1 MSELTNEINQL
12 YPMKYNI
19 TRHEVHIY
27 DKNLSEIGKAPIGSS
42 LILKG
47 RVVNPDGEI
56 MQVLAGSDENI
67 VFLIKD
73 SEFAGGDSADVI
85 ANDIET
91 NTEETVAFT
100 EFHATARVKD
110 TCTSLYGPGDE
121 YYQFNR
127 LQKGQRVIISGRVA
141 MIYPIR
147 SWVAVYQRSKKSNEL
162 RYLGFVDEST
172 LIVDTETEPVVEAAP
187 EPKTVEEK
195 VDALVEMN
203 EGPEKEA
210 VKKEVRDDILSQ
222 DILVYAFRIDSEI
235 KRKNV
240 MKHIGELLVDG
251 CAVCEEGSAST
262 YAELVASGFSKI
274 PTDYKNTLYAII
286 PNAIAPTLKK
296 RMIAQGLKPI
306 ITKRG

>member
-12 YPMKYNI
+12 YPMKYSI

-56 MQVLAGSDENI
+56 MQVLVGSDENL

-73 SEFAGGDSADVI
+73 SEFAGEDSADVI

-91 NTEETVAFT
+91 NTEETVAST
-100 EFHATARVKD
+100 EFHANARVKD
-110 TCTSLYGPGDE
+110 ICTSLYGPGNE

-127 LQKGQRVIISGRVA
+127 LQKGQRVIVSGRVA
-141 MIYPIR
+141 MTNPIR
-147 SWVAVYQRSKKSNEL
+147 SWVAVYQKSKKSDEL
-162 RYLGFVDEST
+162 RYLGFVDESA
-172 LIVDTETEPVVEAAP
+172 LIVENEAEPVTEAAP
-187 EPKTVEEK
+187 EPKTIEEK
-195 VDALVEMN
+195 VGAVVTMED
-203 EGPEKEA
+203 GPEKEEI
-210 VKKEVRDDILSQ
+210 KKEVRDDILSQ
-222 DILVYAFRIDSEI
+222 DILVYAFRIDTEI
-235 KRKNV
+235 KRRNV
-240 MKHIGELLVDG
+240 MTRIGELLVDG

-274 PTDYKNTLYAII
+274 PTDYKNTLYVII
-286 PNAIAPTLKK
+286 PRAIASSLKK
-296 RMIAQGLKPI
+296 KMIAQGLKPI
-306 ITKRG
+306 ITERG

>member
-27 DKNLSEIGKAPIGSS
+27 DKNLNEIGKAPIGSS
-42 LILKG
+42 LVLKG

-56 MQVLAGSDENI
+56 MQVLAESDENL

-91 NTEETVAFT
+91 NTKETVASV
-100 EFHATARVKD
+100 EFRATARVKD

-127 LQKGQRVIISGRVA
+127 LQKGQRVIISGRAA
-141 MIYPIR
+141 MINPIR
-147 SWVAVYQRSKKSNEL
+147 SWVAVYQKSKKSNEL
-162 RYLGFVDEST
+162 RYLGFVDESA
-172 LIVDTETEPVVEAAP
+172 LIVEVETDPVLEAAP
-187 EPKTVEEK
+187 EPKTMEEK
-195 VDALVEMN
+195 VDTVVEMG
-203 EGPEKEA
+203 EGVEKEV
-210 VKKEVRDDILSQ
+210 VKKEVRDDILSR
-222 DILVYAFRIDSEI
+222 DIQVYAFRIDTEI

-240 MKHIGELLVDG
+240 MNHISDLLVDG
-251 CAVCEEGSAST
+251 CAICEEGSAST

-286 PNAIAPTLKK
+286 PSAVAPTLKK